1 MIKVFWQGG
10 WKDVDIYWDINN
22 EADLKKKKNGSW
34 YMVINAYIDIIK

>member
-22 EADLKKKKNGSW
+22 EADLKKKNGSW